1 MILSEFKGLHL
12 PLEAIEGLAA
22 DFWLE
27 KAVPYSDGVWE
38 EGPLIVKSSSI
49 GYQKTHVKAGM
60 AKQRKE
66 PPFRER
72 KVPFAKGRFVY
83 ERKIFV
89 GPN

>member
-12 PLEAIEGLAA
+12 PLEAIQGLAA

-49 GYQKTHVKAGM
+49 GYQKTHVKASHCYGWCQV
-60 AKQRKE
+60 AVLSTSLGKT
-66 PPFRER
+66 F
-72 KVPFAKGRFVY
+72 FACCFILD
-83 ERKIFV
+83 ENILF
-89 GPN
+89 